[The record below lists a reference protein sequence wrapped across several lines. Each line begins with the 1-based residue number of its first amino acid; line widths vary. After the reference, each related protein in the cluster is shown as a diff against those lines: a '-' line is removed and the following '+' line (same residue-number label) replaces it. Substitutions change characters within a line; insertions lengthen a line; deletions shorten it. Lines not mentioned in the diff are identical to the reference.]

1 MSLRFV
7 AAPGPCCALLLAA
20 CGGSGGSTAGTDP
33 PRYPIVQEQPAK
45 ALAQQDP
52 ARSPNGANL
61 PGCVPAAAHPYPVVL
76 VTGTFIPME
85 QDFAALAP
93 VLANA
98 GYCVYALNYGYYP
111 LSGNYATGPMDDSAL
126 QLSSF
131 VAQVL
136 AETGA
141 AKVDLIGH
149 SQGGALA
156 EDYAKNLNGAPRV
169 DALVGLAPTTHGTT
183 LGGITQLAQTAPP
196 LNIPIGLYCPACV
209 DQEPQSRFI
218 EQLSAYP
225 IAQPGVRYTVIESR
239 DDTVVTPLGSAFI
252 DEPGVNDLYIQDLC
266 GEDRAGHDDLL
277 YDNAVIRAVL
287 NALDPAGAGAPDC
300 SLAYPAPVQQAA

>member
-1 MSLRFV
+1 MSLRSL

-20 CGGSGGSTAGTDP
+20 CGGNNGDPSAAAGP
-33 PRYPIVQEQPAK
+33 PRYSVVQEQPAK
-45 ALAQQDP
+45 ALARQDP
-52 ARSPNGANL
+52 TLAPNGANI
-61 PGCVPAAAHPYPVVL
+61 PGCQPTAAHPYPVVL

-98 GYCVYALNYGYYP
+98 GYCVYALNYGYYA
-111 LSGNYATGPMDDSAL
+111 LTGNYATGPMDNSAL
-126 QLSSF
+126 QLSAF
-131 VAQVL
+131 IARVL

-141 AKVDLIGH
+141 AKVELIGH
-149 SQGGALA
+149 SQGGTLA
-156 EDYAKNLNGAPRV
+156 EDYAKNLNGAARI

-209 DQEPQSRFI
+209 DQEPQSAFI
-218 EQLSAYP
+218 EQLAAYP

-266 GEDRAGHDDLL
+266 PDDSAGHDDLL
-277 YDNAVIRAVL
+277 YDNAVIRTVL
-287 NALDPAGAGAPDC
+287 NALDPAQAGAPDC
-300 SLAYPAPVQQAA
+300 GQAYPAPVQ